1 MSDYLPEWLTQG
13 MKENNVSINDLRL
26 YLIDI
31 NNAMENEEY
40 QRRLK
45 EYGNY
50 IGKYYREAYEYDT
63 NGEPISYYYYNI
75 LGFNRHYEPRYIFD
89 VLSFMCEPESTI
101 NEGKLSLDGIISLDT
116 IGAYCLSSLEEIS
129 EEEYKEALYKHVD
142 SLLDMSQI
150 EETYKAIDEYLGRI

>member
-13 MKENNVSINDLRL
+13 IKENNISINDLRL

-31 NNAMENEEY
+31 KNAMENEEY

-50 IGKYYREAYEYDT
+50 VGKHYKEPYEYDMYSK
-63 NGEPISYYYYNI
+63 PISYYYYKI
-75 LGFNRHYEPRYIFD
+75 LGFSRHYEPRYIFD
-89 VLSFMCEPESTI
+89 TLCFWSAPEPIIDED
-101 NEGKLSLDGIISLDT
+101 KLVLDGIISLDT
-116 IGAYCLSSLEEIS
+116 IGVYSLSKLEEIS
-129 EEEYKEALYKHVD
+129 EQEYKEALYKHVD

-150 EETYKAIDEYLGRI
+150 EETYEAIDKYLGRK